1 MSQITIQ
8 CRLVASESTRQQ
20 LWQLM
25 VEKNTPLINE
35 LLSQIGKHSEFVRW
49 RQKCKHPT
57 GIVKEL
63 CEPLKTDPRFMGQ
76 PARFYTSAIA
86 LVNYIYKSW
95 FALMKRFQFQLDG
108 KLRWLEMLN
117 SDKELIE
124 ACGVS
129 LDVLRTKSA
138 EILAQFGLQNP
149 AETQPEKG
157 KNTRKGKKSPTSD
170 SERNLSKNLFDAY
183 SNTEDTLT
191 RCAISYL
198 LKNGCKI
205 SNKEEDADKFAQRRR
220 KVEIQIQRLTEK
232 LAARIPKVRDLTATQ
247 WLETLLTATQT
258 ISENETEAKLWQNYL
273 LRKSSKVPF
282 PVAYETNEDLVWFKN
297 QFGRICVKFSGL
309 SEHTFQIYCDSRQ
322 LQWFQRFLEDQQ
334 IKKNSKNQHSSA
346 LFTLRSGRISWQEE
360 EGKGEPWNIYHLTLY
375 CSVDTRLWTEEGT
388 NLVKEEKAEEI
399 AKIIT
404 QTKAKGDLNDKQ
416 QVHIKRK
423 NSSLARINNPFPRP
437 SQPLYKGQSHIL
449 IGVSLG
455 LETPATIAVVDV
467 TTDKVLIYRSS
478 KQLLGENYKLLNRQR
493 QQKHLLSHQRHIDQ
507 RMAAPNQFGNSELG
521 EYIDRLLAKEII
533 AMPAAGVA
541 IAQTYSAGSIV
552 LPKLGDMGEQI
563 QSEIQSKAEQKS
575 DLVEVQQKYAKQ
587 YRVSIHQWSYG
598 RLITSIKSQAAK
610 IGIVIE
616 EGKQTIR
623 ASPQEKA
630 KELAINAYQSR
641 KA

>member
-1 MSQITIQ
+1 MSQITIH

-25 VEKNTPLINE
+25 AEKNTPLINE
-35 LLSQIGKHSEFVRW
+35 LLSQIGKHPEFETW
-49 RQKCKHPT
+49 RQKGKHPT

-76 PARFYTSAIA
+76 PARFYTSATA
-86 LVNYIYKSW
+86 SVNYIYKSW
-95 FALMKRFQFQLDG
+95 FALMKRFQSQLDG
-108 KLRWLEMLN
+108 KLHWLEMLN
-117 SDKELIE
+117 SDTELVE
-124 ACGVS
+124 ASGVS
-129 LDVLRTKSA
+129 LDVLQTKSA
-138 EILAQFGLQNP
+138 EILAQFTPQNP
-149 AETQPEKG
+149 AQTQPAKAKKG
-157 KNTRKGKKSPTSD
+157 GKSQTSD

-183 SNTEDTLT
+183 SNTEDNLT

-205 SNKEEDADKFAQRRR
+205 SNQAENIDKFAQRRR
-220 KVEIQIQRLTEK
+220 KVEIQIQHLIEK
-232 LAARIPKVRDLTATQ
+232 LAARIPKGRDLTDTIR
-247 WLETLLTATQT
+247 LETLLTATRT
-258 ISENETEAKLWQNYL
+258 VPENETEAKFWQNVL
-273 LRKSSKVPF
+273 LIKSTQVPF

-322 LQWFQRFLEDQQ
+322 LHWFQRFLEDQQ

-360 EGKGEPWNIYHLTLY
+360 EGKGEPWNVHHLNLY

-399 AKIIT
+399 AKTIT

-416 QVHIKRK
+416 EAHIKRK

-449 IGVSLG
+449 VGVSLG
-455 LETPATIAVVDV
+455 LKNPATIAVIDG
-467 TTDKVLIYRSS
+467 TTGKVLTYRNI
-478 KQLLGENYKLLNRQR
+478 KQLLGKNYKLLNRQR

-507 RMAAPNQFGNSELG
+507 RMAAPNQFGDSELG

-533 AMPAAGVA
+533 AVA
-541 IAQTYSAGSIV
+541 QIYKAGSIV
-552 LPKLGDMGEQI
+552 LPKLGDMREQI

-575 DLVEVQQKYAKQ
+575 DIIEVQKKYGKQ
-587 YRVSIHQWSYG
+587 YRNSIHQWSYG
-598 RLITSIKSQAAK
+598 RLIANIQSQANKA
-610 IGIVIE
+610 GIAIE
-616 EGKQTIR
+616 EEKQPIR

>member
-25 VEKNTPLINE
+25 AEKNTPLINE
-35 LLSQIGKHSEFVRW
+35 LLSQIGKHPEFETW
-49 RQKCKHPT
+49 RQQGKHPT

-63 CEPLKTDPRFMGQ
+63 CEPLKTDPRFIGQ
-76 PARFYTSAIA
+76 PARFYTSATA
-86 LVNYIYKSW
+86 SVNYIYKSW
-95 FALMKRFQFQLDG
+95 FALMKRFQSQLDG

-117 SDKELIE
+117 SDTELVE
-124 ACGVS
+124 ASGVS
-129 LDVLRTKSA
+129 LDILQTKSA
-138 EILAQFGLQNP
+138 EILAQFAPQNP
-149 AETQPEKG
+149 AETQPAKG
-157 KNTRKGKKSPTSD
+157 KKGKKSPNSD
-170 SERNLSKNLFDAY
+170 SDRNLSKNLFDGY
-183 SNTEDTLT
+183 SNTEDNLT

-205 SNKEEDADKFAQRRR
+205 SNKAENTDKFAQRRH

-232 LAARIPKVRDLTATQ
+232 LAARIPKGRDLTDTIR
-247 WLETLLTATQT
+247 LETLFNATQT
-258 ISENETEAKLWQNYL
+258 VPENETEAKFWQNIL
-273 LRKSSKVPF
+273 LRKSSQVPF
-282 PVAYETNEDLVWFKN
+282 PVAYETNEDMTWLKN
-297 QFGRICVKFSGL
+297 QFGRICVKFNGL

-322 LQWFQRFLEDQQ
+322 LHWFQRFLEDQQ
-334 IKKNSKNQHSSA
+334 IKKDSKNQHSSA

-360 EGKGEPWNIYHLTLY
+360 EDKGEPWDVNHLTLY

-399 AKIIT
+399 AKTIT

-416 QVHIKRK
+416 QAHLKRK

-449 IGVSLG
+449 VGVSLG
-455 LETPATIAVVDV
+455 LENPATIAVVDG
-467 TTDKVLIYRSS
+467 TTGKVLTYRNI
-478 KQLLGENYKLLNRQR
+478 KQLLGENYKLLNRQQ
-493 QQKHLLSHQRHIDQ
+493 QQKHLLCHQRHIAQ
-507 RMAAPNQFGNSELG
+507 RMSAPNQFGDSELG

-533 AMPAAGVA
+533 AL
-541 IAQTYSAGSIV
+541 AQTYKAGSIV
-552 LPKLGDMGEQI
+552 IPKLGDMREQI

-575 DLVEVQQKYAKQ
+575 DIIEVQKKYAKQ
-587 YRVSIHQWSYG
+587 YRVSVHQWSYG
-598 RLITSIKSQAAK
+598 RLIANIQSQANKA
-610 IGIVIE
+610 GIAIE
-616 EGKQTIR
+616 EGKQPIR

-630 KELAINAYQSR
+630 KELAISAYQSR